1 MVTER
6 GQERSAFGVAD
17 DAPRGPRKQ
26 TARAAEGFDDTR
38 RGA

>member
-6 GQERSAFGVAD
+6 GKARSAFGVAY
-17 DAPRGPRKQ
+17 DAPRGPRVQ
-26 TARAAEGFDDTR
+26 SARAAEGFAGAR